1 MLYASVWH
9 FLNIN
14 FYVFV
19 NVLNEYLNHI
29 RKTKKEAMN
38 AQLYTK
44 WDAINFTRIINNHT
58 LMGDL

>member
-1 MLYASVWH
+1 MYRYLKPYQA
-9 FLNIN
+9 
-14 FYVFV
+14 
-19 NVLNEYLNHI
+19 NE
-29 RKTKKEAMN
+29 KKEAEMN

>member
-1 MLYASVWH
+1 MSTET
-9 FLNIN
+9 IPE
-14 FYVFV
+14 
-19 NVLNEYLNHI
+19 NE
-29 RKTKKEAMN
+29 KKGAMN